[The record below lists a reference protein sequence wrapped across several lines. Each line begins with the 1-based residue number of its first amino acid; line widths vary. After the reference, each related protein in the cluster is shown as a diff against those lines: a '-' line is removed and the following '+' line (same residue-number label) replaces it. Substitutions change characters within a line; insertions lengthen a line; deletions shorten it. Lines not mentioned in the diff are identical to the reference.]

1 MRAPTWR
8 QAEVGDKPTSFVYRV
23 IRYLVWLFSP
33 KWTLR
38 GAENLPEGPCVI
50 VGNHSQ
56 MYGPV
61 AGELYIPGRHW
72 VWCAGEMMHRE
83 EVAAYA
89 YQDFWSGKPKAVRW
103 FYRLLSHLIV
113 PLSVCVFNNA
123 HTVAVYHD
131 ARALATFRESA
142 RKLKAGDRLVVFPE
156 CYDEHNNIV
165 HAFRDRFVDLG
176 RMYHKQTGRALA
188 FVPLYI
194 APRLGVLTFGEPVFY
209 DPAAPSDAERQRV
222 SDALMDAIT
231 AMALAL
237 PPHTVVPYPN
247 VPKREYPRSRE

>member
-1 MRAPTWR
+1 MRAPTLR

-72 VWCAGEMMHRE
+72 AWCAGEMMHRT
-83 EVAAYA
+83 EVADYA
-89 YQDFWSGKPKAVRW
+89 YRDFWSNKPKAARW
-103 FYRLLSHLIV
+103 FYKLLSHAIV
-113 PLSVCVFNNA
+113 PLSLCVFNNA

-176 RMYHKQTGRALA
+176 RMYFQQTGAQLP

-194 APRLGVLTFGEPVFY
+194 APRLGVLTFGKPILY
-209 DPAAPSDAERQRV
+209 DPAAAPDAERQRIV
-222 SDALMDAIT
+222 GALMDGIT
-231 AMALAL
+231 ALALAL

-247 VPKREYPRSRE
+247 VPRREWPRSRE

>member
-1 MRAPTWR
+1 MSAPTLR

-23 IRYLVWLFSP
+23 IRYLVWVFSP

-38 GAENLPEGPCVI
+38 GAESLPEGPCVI

-72 VWCAGEMMHRE
+72 VWCAGEMMHRA
-83 EVAAYA
+83 EVADYA
-89 YQDFWSGKPKAVRW
+89 YRDFWSNKPKAVRW
-103 FYRLLSHLIV
+103 FYKLLSRAIV
-113 PLSVCVFNNA
+113 PLSLCVFNNA

-142 RKLKAGDRLVVFPE
+142 RKLKAGDRLVIFPE

-176 RMYHKQTGRALA
+176 RMHWQQTGTALA

-194 APRLGVLTFGEPVFY
+194 APRLGVLTFGEPILY
-209 DPAAPSDAERQRV
+209 DPANPPDAERQRI
-222 SDALMDAIT
+222 SGALMDDIT

-247 VPKREYPRSRE
+247 VPKREYPRSKE